1 MVVETLREQ
10 WARVTRVN
18 EEIGEIERRLKLW
31 HRDNAASRRIAEIP
45 GVGVLSAT
53 AAVAAMGDPSAFKSG
68 REFAAWLGLVP
79 RHEGTG
85 GRVRM
90 LGISKRGDT
99 YLRTLLIHGARSVF
113 SNSKAPPEWALR
125 VAERRPANVAT
136 VALANKMARTIWAL
150 LAHDRAYHANFVC
163 QAA

>member
-1 MVVETLREQ
+1 MAAALERVSERLPAMVVETLREQ

-79 RHEGTG
+79 R
-85 GRVRM
+85 
-90 LGISKRGDT
+90 SCP
-99 YLRTLLIHGARSVF
+99 GAWCKS
-113 SNSKAPPEWALR
+113 
-125 VAERRPANVAT
+125 
-136 VALANKMARTIWAL
+136 VAL
-150 LAHDRAYHANFVC
+150 Y
-163 QAA
+163 AAPGG